1 MSQNLKRLQ
10 KIEAALEQLL
20 AKEKAYIVWHHKAE
34 SREEVIQ
41 AAIEAG
47 RYNADTQEAVFIISH
62 IPMKTDYFWNRH
74 WKSATAGTQ
83 AQYGHRD
90 HQ

>member
-1 MSQNLKRLQ
+1 MSKNPSPLQ
-10 KIEAALEQLL
+10 KIEEALEQLL
-20 AKEKAYIVWHHKAE
+20 AKEKAIVVWHHKAE
-34 SREEVIQ
+34 TREEAIQ
-41 AAIEAG
+41 AAIDAG
-47 RYNADTQEAVFIISH
+47 RYNQDTQEPIFIISH